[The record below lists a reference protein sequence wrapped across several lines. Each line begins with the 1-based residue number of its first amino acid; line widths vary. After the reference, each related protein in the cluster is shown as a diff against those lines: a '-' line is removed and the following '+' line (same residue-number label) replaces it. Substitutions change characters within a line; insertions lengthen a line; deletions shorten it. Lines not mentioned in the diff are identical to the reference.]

1 MALLQLVGSCG
12 GSGKDWGD
20 SGMTPKQARV
30 TILGNLAVW
39 NVNGI
44 IDQLESEYEKGV
56 LREIVGAA
64 EQLAK
69 STGWISVK
77 DRLPNIGETVLS
89 IDRDRDQVVAVFDG
103 RAFFDDHGMGAGI
116 KHFTHWMP
124 LPEPPEK
131 GE

>member
-1 MALLQLVGSCG
+1 
-12 GSGKDWGD
+12 
-20 SGMTPKQARV
+20 MTPKQARV

-44 IDQLESEYEKGV
+44 IDQLESGYEKGV

-77 DRLPNIGETVLS
+77 DRLPDEEGFVIVGNAKRGW
-89 IDRDRDQVVAVFDG
+89 RRPAWYDG
-103 RAFFDDHGMGAGI
+103 MDFRMDMFAG
-116 KHFTHWMP
+116 KVDGFTHWMP
-124 LPEPPEK
+124 LPEPPEVAQ
-131 GE
+131 

>member
-1 MALLQLVGSCG
+1 
-12 GSGKDWGD
+12 
-20 SGMTPKQARV
+20 MTPKQARV

-77 DRLPNIGETVLS
+77 DRLP
-89 IDRDRDQVVAVFDG
+89 DRNTPILITANGKVYTATLFD
-103 RAFFDDHGMGAGI
+103 ANGI
-116 KHFTHWMP
+116 EYWSVNNRGNSYDPSTKVERVKAKAITHWMP
-124 LPEPPEK
+124 LPEPPEVT
-131 GE
+131 E